1 MSDVVIIGAG
11 AVGVCT
17 ALALLADG
25 HRVTVVEPRSPG
37 GDHAASFGNGGWLS
51 TASVVPMSLPG
62 LWRNIPR
69 YLLDSD
75 GPLVI
80 RAAALPR
87 LAPWLV
93 RFVAAGHRLDRVA
106 LTARALSAL
115 LHDAPARHA
124 ALAREAGVPDLV
136 VQSGLTYVYPSRKA
150 FEAESLAWHLRRD
163 QRVIWREID
172 RDELRSHTPALAP
185 SYGFGI
191 EVPAGG
197 HCRDPGAYVA
207 ALAALAQSR
216 GARWVS
222 GSATGLIAER
232 GRLRA
237 VRVGAT
243 DIATDY
249 AVISAGIDSTR
260 LAQDAGSRIPL
271 ESERGYHVVLPAE
284 NLSMRTPL
292 MPSDGKMAVT
302 QTVHGLRISGQVEL
316 ASRGA
321 GPDWRRADILLR
333 HAKRMFP
340 TLTVPGSSAATPR
353 WLGHRPSTPDGLPV
367 LGRCEG
373 LGQVLCAFGHGHV
386 GLASAPASAELLAD
400 LIAGREPRIDPLPY
414 RSSRFNGS

>member
-11 AVGVCT
+11 VVGACT

-25 HRVTVVEPRSPG
+25 HRVTIIEPGAPG
-37 GDHAASFGNGGWLS
+37 GDHAASYGNGGWLS

-62 LWRNIPR
+62 LWKNIPR

-80 RAAALPR
+80 RAGSLPR

-93 RFVAAGHRLDRVA
+93 RFLAAGHRPERVA
-106 LTARALSAL
+106 RTARALSAL
-115 LHDAPARHA
+115 LHDAPARHG
-124 ALAREAGVPDLV
+124 ALAREAGVADLV
-136 VQSGLTYVYPSRKA
+136 VESGLTYVYPSRKA
-150 FEAESLAWHLRRD
+150 FEAESLAWQLRGD

-207 ALAALAQSR
+207 ALAALARSR
-216 GARWVS
+216 GARWIN
-222 GSATGLIAER
+222 GSATGLILER
-232 GRLRA
+232 GGLRA

-243 DIATDY
+243 DVAADC
-249 AVISAGIDSTR
+249 AVICAGIDSAR
-260 LAQDAGSRIPL
+260 LAREAGSRIPL
-271 ESERGYHVVLPAE
+271 ESERGYHVVLPADD
-284 NLSMRTPL
+284 LSMRTPL

-302 QTVHGLRISGQVEL
+302 QTVQGLRISGQVEL

-333 HAKRMFP
+333 HAQRMFP
-340 TLTVPGSSAATPR
+340 SLSVPGSSAGIPR

-367 LGRCEG
+367 LGRCEASD
-373 LGQVLCAFGHGHV
+373 QVFCAFGHGHV
-386 GLASAPASAELLAD
+386 GLASAPASAELIAD

-414 RSSRFNGS
+414 RTSRFAGC